1 MDLVKKPAAC
11 CLLHAGFLFDLLL
24 SSEVDAVC
32 FSKMLVDF
40 TGLHGVTSQ
49 KL

>member
-1 MDLVKKPAAC
+1 MNLLKKPAAC
-11 CLLHAGFLFDLLL
+11 CLLHAGFLLDLPF

-40 TGLHGVTSQ
+40 TELLGVISQ